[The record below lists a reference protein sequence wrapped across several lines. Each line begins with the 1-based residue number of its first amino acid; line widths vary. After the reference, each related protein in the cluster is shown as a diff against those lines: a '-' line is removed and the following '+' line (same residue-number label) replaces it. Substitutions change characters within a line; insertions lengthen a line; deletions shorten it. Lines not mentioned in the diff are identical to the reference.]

1 MKRLPQLVLKALT
14 VLLLT
19 IFYSSSFGQ
28 STDASVSGTV
38 LNHEKKPVA
47 GATVEI
53 RNESNGFK
61 SVTTT
66 NTEGKYFFKQLP
78 LGTPYT
84 VKVSYV
90 GFTPQAKTDFSVN
103 QGDALVVGF
112 DLVPQST
119 NLQEVVVTSGK
130 LNTRIDRM
138 GASTAISAKVI
149 QQIPA
154 QNRNFTNLASLAPT
168 VNGGSIG
175 GQRASSTNYVIDG
188 MSARNNLTSG
198 AVGGGPYS
206 LSLEAIREFEVITNI
221 YDVTQG
227 RQGGGTISAVTK
239 SGTNTFTG
247 SVFDYYRSDKLA
259 SQYDIRGQKR
269 TQQFT
274 TNQYGFSIGGPIIRD
289 KLHFFAALDRQNESA
304 PFYIADIKTD
314 ADANSLNISKGAL
327 DTVVDIARK
336 KYGVSSNPQTGE
348 FGRKTVANTFFLRLD
363 WQLNAKNRLT
373 LRNNYS
379 DWNNPHSNSD
389 NSSINLFEVYGDFK
403 TRENST
409 VLSLRTQVS
418 PSVLNELKVQYQTTL
433 IEYAPNE
440 ELPAANIP
448 RAIVSVS
455 SKLPNGKTGNTTVQI
470 GGQRFTPERDVANQI
485 QLVNTTYITKGKYSI
500 SAGTDNTLTYLDNY
514 ISNEQNGKFFFN
526 SVTDFD
532 NLNPYRYMREVPT
545 KGIPVVKQWV
555 LNTSLF
561 GQIQFNPWRNVDVT
575 AGVRWDVTDFLDKAA
590 HNDSVYKYLKLNTD
604 SKAQDWAMIQPR
616 VQLTWDVKGNKT
628 DIVRLGAGI
637 FSANPV
643 SYSQLNNIQNSGAMV
658 ASVDVSTPANTSLP
672 NPVPKPDFIAYR
684 KDPNTAPG
692 LIAGQPSVSTINL
705 NSANLKMPRIYKAN
719 LSYNKV
725 INSRLRVGVNFMYSY
740 TANNYVY
747 ADRNMVDQPYFTLA
761 NEGNRGVFVPAN
773 TISSKGIT
781 NSVLG
786 RKTQSVGRVLE
797 FTNEAKLE
805 QAAIVLDAS
814 YNYFRDG
821 YINASYTWNDT
832 KDNSSYNGNVANTST
847 FRPVKSDSRDFSE
860 MVYSDNQFRSKIV
873 VYGST
878 PSFKGFVLSGRFSG
892 ISGTRYSLVVNAD
905 INGDFLGGTGSTN
918 NDLAFVFDPNDAK
931 TDPAIAKAM
940 QTVIDNP
947 ANRAS
952 DFIKKSIGKISDRN
966 GGINPFYGTVDLR
979 LAKAIHIYKKQALT
993 LSVDV
998 FNFANLLDKNWGG
1011 SYLLGNQN
1019 LLNVTGFDQVKKQYV
1034 YSVNTNVGV
1043 ISRGGTPYQIQIGA
1057 RYTF

>member
-1 MKRLPQLVLKALT
+1 MKRLLEQFPKVLIA
-14 VLLLT
+14 LLLLVV
-19 IFYSSSFGQ
+19 YSSSYSQ
-28 STDASVSGTV
+28 STDASVSGVV
-38 LNHEKKPVA
+38 LNNEKKPVA

-53 RNESNGFK
+53 KNESNGFK
-61 SVTTT
+61 SLTTT
-66 NTEGKYFFKQLP
+66 NAEGKYFFKQLP

-90 GFTPQAKTDFSVN
+90 GFAPEAKTDFSIN
-103 QGDALVVGF
+103 QGDKLVVDF
-112 DLVPQST
+112 SLLPQGA
-119 NLQEVVVTSGK
+119 NLQEVIVTSSK

-138 GASTAISAKVI
+138 GASTAISAKTI

-154 QNRNFTNLASLAPT
+154 QNRNFTNLAALAPT
-168 VNGGSIG
+168 VNGGNIS

-206 LSLEAIREFEVITNI
+206 LSMEAIREFEVITNI

-247 SVFDYYRSDKLA
+247 SVFDYYRSDFLA
-259 SQYDIRGQKR
+259 SPYDIRGLKR
-269 TQQFT
+269 TQNFT
-274 TNQYGFSIGGPIIRD
+274 TNQYGFSIGGPIIKD
-289 KLHFFAALDRQNESA
+289 KLHFFAALDRQNESS
-304 PFYIADIKTD
+304 PFFIADIKTD
-314 ADANSLNISKGAL
+314 ADANNLNISKGAL
-327 DTVVDIARK
+327 DTIVDIARK
-336 KYGVSSNPQTGE
+336 KYGVSNRPQTGE
-348 FGRKTVANTFFLRLD
+348 FGRKTIANTFFLRLD

-389 NSSINLFEVYGDFK
+389 NSSINLYEVYGDFK

-409 VLSLRTQVS
+409 VLSLRTQAS
-418 PSVLNELKVQYQTTL
+418 RAVLNELKIQYQTTL

-485 QLVNTTYITKGKYSI
+485 QLVNTTYITKGKYTVT
-500 SAGTDNTLTYLDNY
+500 AGTDNTLTYLDNY
-514 ISNEQNGKFFFN
+514 VSNEQNGKFFFN
-526 SVTDFD
+526 SLTDFD

-555 LNTSLF
+555 LNASLF
-561 GQIQFNPWRNVDVT
+561 GQVQFNPWKDVDVT
-575 AGVRWDVTDFLDKAA
+575 AGVRWDVTDYLDKAA

-604 SKAQDWAMIQPR
+604 SKAKDWTMFQPR
-616 VQLTWDVKGNKT
+616 IQLTWDVEGNKT
-628 DIVRLGAGI
+628 DIIRFGAGI
-637 FSANPV
+637 FTVNPV
-643 SYSQLNNIQNSGAMV
+643 SYAQLNNIQNSGTMV
-658 ASVDVSTPANTSLP
+658 ASVDVSTPANTALP
-672 NPVPKPDFIAYR
+672 NPVPKPDFVAYR
-684 KDPNTAPG
+684 KDPITAPG

-705 NSANLKMPRIYKAN
+705 NDPNIKMPRIYKAN
-719 LSYNKV
+719 LSYNKI
-725 INSRLRVGVNFMYSY
+725 INSRIRVGVNFMYSY
-740 TANNYVY
+740 TSNNYTY
-747 ADRNMVDQPYFTLA
+747 ADRNMVDQAYFTLA
-761 NEGNRGVFVPAN
+761 NEGNRGVFVPAAS
-773 TISSKGIT
+773 ISSKGIT

-786 RKTQSVGRVLE
+786 RKTQNVGRVLE
-797 FTNEAKLE
+797 FTDAGKLK

-814 YNYFRDG
+814 YNYYRDG

-832 KDNSSYNGNVANTST
+832 KDNTSYNGNVANTST
-847 FRPVKSDSRDFSE
+847 FRPVKSDSRDFNE
-860 MVYSDNQFRSKIV
+860 VNYSDNQFRTKLV
-873 VYGST
+873 VYGAT

-892 ISGTRYSLVVNAD
+892 VSGTRYSLVVNAD

-918 NDLAFVFDPNDAK
+918 NDLAFIFDPADSK
-931 TDPAIAKAM
+931 TDAAIAKAM

-947 ANRAS
+947 SNRAA
-952 DFIKKSIGKISDRN
+952 DYIRKNVGKIADRN

-979 LAKAIHIYKKQALT
+979 LAKGFHLYKKQAIT

-998 FNFANLLDKNWGG
+998 FNFANLLNKEWGG

-1019 LLNVTGFDQVKKQYV
+1019 LLNVTGFDQVKKQYI
-1034 YSVNTNVGV
+1034 YSVNQNVGV
-1043 ISRGGTPYQIQIGA
+1043 ISRGGTPYQIQLGA